1 MSTPTSTP
9 APADKGPKRL
19 KPHQLAIGIGC
30 FMGLFTLV
38 SGILP
43 QITHWHGTKQPSREV
58 FENIPGALQVAFYT
72 VIPVML
78 VWGAF
83 AFADRMRNWERGA
96 PDRRRTTPK
105 NVKRRLAD
113 FRAGVY
119 MRTLL
124 RDSAAGLM
132 HSMIYFGF
140 LALLGVTTV
149 LEVDHQLPEDLKFL
163 HGKVYLA
170 YSSFGDFAGLAFV
183 GGIVWAIVRRYVQRP
198 YRIRIKTKP
207 EHALILGT
215 FLVIGVSGF
224 LAEATRI
231 AEIGQPSYEKWSFIG
246 YPLSNLFTG
255 ISPAGLGDVHL
266 WMWIAHVVSF
276 VVFLALLPITML
288 RHIFTS
294 PLNMYLK
301 DRERPKGAMRA
312 MPNLTETSLETFGA
326 SVVEDFTWKQ
336 LLDTDA
342 CTMCGRCTSVCPA
355 HATGKP
361 LDPREIVLKTGEVMA
376 ASAAHSHVSP
386 PIGTD
391 VEITISSN
399 SLFERITAEE
409 IWSCTSCRAC
419 DEICPVNIE
428 ILDKILDM
436 RRYLSLMESNFPA
449 ELGNAYRAM
458 ENQGNPWG
466 MNQGERGDW
475 ADGLDVAIVDPGQ
488 PITAEYL
495 YWVGCAGSFDDKNK
509 KVTQAMAKLLRRAG
523 IDVAI
528 LGPSE
533 MCTGDSA
540 RRSGNEYLFQMLAMP
555 NVEMLNGMGVKK
567 IIAQCPHCFNT
578 LKNEYPQL
586 GGNYEV
592 IHHTQLLENLIETG
606 ALDVSQASLEERITY
621 HDSCYLGRHNDV
633 YIAPRKVV
641 GSIKGIEI
649 VEMQRNGTK
658 GMCCGAGGA
667 RMWMEESIGT
677 KVNDERAMEAI
688 STGASR
694 VATACPFCY
703 IMLDDGVK
711 AAGKEEHEV
720 KVADIAIH
728 LLDAIEAGERK
739 LAEQDAPLARE
750 TTAVLSPFASMAA
763 SSAASAPSAVATID
777 NLKLVVGIGPKNEE
791 VLVAAGITTFELLA
805 ALTVQQIQDILPDT
819 QDARVAREDWIG
831 QATKFAEAK
840 ANGVDPATI
849 AEGNQVT

>member
-1 MSTPTSTP
+1 MATHTDSTNDAAAT
-9 APADKGPKRL
+9 DRRFR
-19 KPHQLAIGIGC
+19 PHQLSLALGIG
-30 FMGLFTLV
+30 MGAFILV
-38 SGILP
+38 SGVLP
-43 QITHWHGTKQPSREV
+43 QLTKWKNDNEV
-58 FENIPGALQVAFYT
+58 HRTVFGNIPGPLQIAFYT
-72 VIPVML
+72 VIPAMV

-83 AFADRMRNWERGA
+83 RFADRMKNWERGA
-96 PDRRRTTPK
+96 LAKRRTTTK
-105 NVKRRLAD
+105 NAKRRAAD

-140 LALLGVTTV
+140 LVLMGVTTV
-149 LEVDHQLPEDLKFL
+149 LEIDHQMPESLKFL
-163 HGKVYLA
+163 HGTTYKA
-170 YSSFGDFAGLAFV
+170 YAFV
-183 GGIVWAIVRRYVQRP
+183 GDLAGLVFTVGVLWAIVRRYIQRP

-207 EHALILGT
+207 EHAVILGT
-215 FLVIGVSGF
+215 FLAIGVTGF
-224 LAEATRI
+224 LAEGFRI
-231 AEIGQPSYEKWSFIG
+231 AVEGMPDYEKWSFIG
-246 YPLSNLFTG
+246 YPMATWFDGLSAG
-255 ISPAGLGDVHL
+255 AISTWHQ

-276 VVFLALLPITML
+276 VVFLAILPVTML
-288 RHIFTS
+288 RHVFTS
-294 PLNMYLK
+294 PLNMYLRDK
-301 DRERPKGAMRA
+301 DRPKGAMKP
-312 MPNLTETSLETFGA
+312 MPNLMETELESFGA

-376 ASAAHSHVSP
+376 ATGNPKVSP
-386 PIGTD
+386 PLGTD
-391 VEITISSN
+391 AEITIGAN

-409 IWSCTSCRAC
+409 IWSCTSCKAC

-466 MNQGERGDW
+466 MNQGERADW
-475 ADGLDVAIVDPGQ
+475 ADGIDGVTVVDPGE

-509 KVTQAMAKLLRRAG
+509 KVTQSMAKLLQRAG

-555 NVEMLNGMGVKK
+555 NIEMLNGMGVTK
-567 IIAQCPHCFNT
+567 IITQCPHCFNT
-578 LKNEYPQL
+578 LLNEYPQL

-592 IHHTQLLENLIETG
+592 VHHTQLLEQLIADG
-606 ALDVSQASLEERITY
+606 RLDVSQATLEERITY

-633 YIAPRKVV
+633 YLAPRKVV

-649 VEMQRNGTK
+649 VEMPRNGTK

-667 RMWMEESIGT
+667 RMWMEENVGT
-677 KVNDERAMEAI
+677 KVNDERAAEAI

-711 AAGKEEHEV
+711 GAGVEEDQV
-720 KVADIAIH
+720 RVADISIH
-728 LLDAIEAGERK
+728 LLEAIEAGEAKRHHP
-739 LAEQDAPLARE
+739 DAPLA
-750 TTAVLSPFASMAA
+750 VDVSP
-763 SSAASAPSAVATID
+763 VAGD
-777 NLKLVVGIGPKNEE
+777 
-791 VLVAAGITTFELLA
+791 
-805 ALTVQQIQDILPDT
+805 
-819 QDARVAREDWIG
+819 
-831 QATKFAEAK
+831 
-840 ANGVDPATI
+840 
-849 AEGNQVT
+849 